1 MKYWS
6 GLYPESMKE
15 IIVAGADAMLKTAMR
30 LLGRQGGAAA
40 VPVLLPAPRTNTADE
55 RRRRRDR

>member
-1 MKYWS
+1 
-6 GLYPESMKE
+6 MKE

-40 VPVLLPAPRTNTADE
+40 VPVLLPAPGTNTAHE
-55 RRRRRDR
+55 RR